1 MILKKFFKC
10 GAFMFLLVIINTD
23 SLFKLHWAFERAG
36 EDDWFVSVVF
46 NTSGVRKDEPF
57 HSIPVYTAS
66 LTNVH
71 SKTLTSELSY
81 R

>member
-10 GAFMFLLVIINTD
+10 GAVMFLLVIINTD
-23 SLFKLHWAFERAG
+23 LLFKLHVQTRMTG
-36 EDDWFVSVVF
+36 LSLSLLTRRVSEKV
-46 NTSGVRKDEPF
+46 NL
-57 HSIPVYTAS
+57 SIPVYTAS